1 MEIKREQYLKK
12 LVDRIGNGRIKVI
25 TGLRR
30 AGKSYLLR
38 KLFREHLLAEGIP
51 AECIIEIVLDDVDF
65 AEYRYPLRL
74 GNYIREH
81 LTDSKQH
88 YFVFIDEIQ
97 FVVKIKNPKVEGDFI
112 TFYDVLNGLLK
123 YDNVDV
129 YVTGSNSKML
139 SSDVLTEF
147 RGRGDR
153 IHVQPLS
160 FSEYYGALGGD
171 FDDAYGG
178 YEVYGGLPGTALIAD
193 EEEKTLYLTSLFE
206 ELYIKDVVQRN
217 GIRNEHGLRTLLD
230 IVASAIGSFTNP
242 AKISNSFKSKEQYS
256 YDVSTITSHI
266 AKLEESFLISE
277 AKRYNIKGRRYIG
290 ANSKYY
296 YTDIGLRNARLG
308 FRQIEPTHIME
319 NIIYN
324 ELCCRG
330 LSVDVGIVEKNERNA
345 EGNSVKKQLEVDF
358 VANRGSQR
366 YYIQSAYDMTTPE
379 KQIQEKNSLR
389 IIDDS
394 FKKIIVLRQS
404 AKPWRDENG
413 FVIMGLRQFLLDD
426 NALDF

>member
-1 MEIKREQYLKK
+1 MEINRDKYLNK
-12 LVDRIGNGRIKVI
+12 LIDKIGNGRIKVI

-38 KLFREHLLAEGIP
+38 RLFKEHLLAEGVP
-51 AECIIEIVLDDVDF
+51 EACIIEIILDDIDF
-65 AEYRYPLRL
+65 ARYRDPLRL
-74 GNYIREH
+74 GDFIKGQ
-81 LTDSKQH
+81 LKDSRQH

-97 FVVKIKNPKVEGDFI
+97 FVVKVKNPDVDGDYI

-123 YDNVDV
+123 YENVDV

-160 FSEYYGALGGD
+160 FAEYYGAVGGD
-171 FDDAYGG
+171 FDDAYGM
-178 YEVYGGLPGTALIAD
+178 YEVYGGLPGAALLVS
-193 EEEKTLYLTSLFE
+193 EEEKNDYLTGLFE

-217 GIRNEHGLRTLLD
+217 AIRNEHGLRILLN
-230 IVASAIGSFTNP
+230 IIASAIGSFTNP
-242 AKISNSFKSKEQYS
+242 AKISNSFKSNGQYS
-256 YDVSTITSHI
+256 YDVSTIASHL

-277 AKRYNIKGRRYIG
+277 AKRYNIKGRKYIG

-308 FRQIEPTHIME
+308 FRQVEPTHIME
-319 NIIYN
+319 NVIYN

-330 LSVDVGIVEKNERNA
+330 LSVDVGIVEKSERNSD
-345 EGNSVKKQLEVDF
+345 GNSVKKQLEVDF

-366 YYIQSAYDMTTPE
+366 YYIQSAYDMTTQE
-379 KQIQEKNSLR
+379 KQIQERNSLR
-389 IIDDS
+389 RIDDS

-413 FVIMGLRQFLLDD
+413 FVIMGLRQLLLDD